1 MATEGLDSPRGD
13 GLDADAGSERAPGH
27 PRGSGG
33 LAPGDIA
40 ELRRRLDEA
49 LHTLDAIQNGSVD
62 AVVVNGPKGPQIFS
76 LESPDQPFRTF
87 VEGMREGAVTLASD
101 GTILYAN
108 SFFASLVERSVSDV
122 IGAHLSHFV
131 APSHRGAIS
140 LIVEQGI
147 RAAVK
152 HTLRLDSTT
161 GGVPVQVTLSPLARG
176 EHPTCCAVVVD
187 LREHEQAERARAAR
201 EAAEEANAA
210 KDRFL
215 AVLGHELRSP
225 LNTVL
230 GWAQILGAR
239 ADLDPTVQKAIKTI
253 ERNARTQAQLISDL
267 LDVSRI
273 IAGKLHFE
281 FEVVDLKALVAS
293 VVASSKLTLDKSV
306 DIIHTATDAD
316 TYVLGDATRLSQV
329 MVNLLNN
336 AVKFTDRGGRVEV
349 HVERAERYVELT
361 VTDTGV
367 GIASD
372 EIENIFE
379 LFQQSALSQRKGGL
393 GLGLSISKQLVEA
406 HGGQIRVRS
415 PGLGLGSTFTVRLPR
430 VTSTMPSPE
439 EDLVIES
446 QLDGRNILVIDDD
459 ADILELIRYAL
470 EHRGARVDTVQSAAA
485 ALDRLSTH
493 RYDVL
498 VSDLGLP
505 ETDGLTLMR
514 EVRARGPASH
524 PLRTVA
530 LTGYASEADAQ
541 QCKEAG
547 FELHLVKPISP
558 WELARAITRLLEQA
572 PLSPR

>member
-1 MATEGLDSPRGD
+1 MSTEELGVTTSDDVEPQRS
-13 GLDADAGSERAPGH
+13 ADEQ
-27 PRGSGG
+27 
-33 LAPGDIA
+33 DD
-40 ELRRRLDEA
+40 LRRRLDEA

-62 AVVVNGPKGPQIFS
+62 AVVVNGPNGPQIFS

-87 VEGMREGAVTLASD
+87 VEGMGEGALTLGRD

-108 SFFASLVERSVSDV
+108 AFFASLVERPPGEVV
-122 IGAHLSHFV
+122 GAALASFV
-131 APSHRGAIS
+131 VPNQREGIE
-140 LIVEQGI
+140 LCIEQGLVST
-147 RAAVK
+147 VK
-152 HTLRLDSTT
+152 HTLRLDTPVGSL
-161 GGVPVQVTLSPLARG
+161 PVQITLSPLSQG

-187 LREHEQAERARAAR
+187 LREREQAERARAAR

-230 GWAQILGAR
+230 GWAQILSGR
-239 ADLDPTVQKAIKTI
+239 TDLDATVQKAVKTI
-253 ERNARTQAQLISDL
+253 ERNARAQAQLINDL

-293 VVASSKLTLDKSV
+293 VVGSSKLTLDKPV
-306 DIIHTATDAD
+306 EVLYAATEADA
-316 TYVLGDATRLSQV
+316 YVLGDATRLQQV
-329 MVNLLNN
+329 VTNLLGN
-336 AVKFTDRGGRVEV
+336 AVKFTDSGGRIEV
-349 HVERAERYVELT
+349 KLERAERYVELT
-361 VTDTGV
+361 VSDTGV

-406 HGGQIRVRS
+406 HGGQIRVHS
-415 PGLGLGSTFTVRLPR
+415 PGLGQGSTFTVRLPR
-430 VTSTMPSPE
+430 VTSTVLSPE
-439 EDLVIES
+439 EDPVTLA
-446 QLDGRNILVIDDD
+446 QLENRSILVIDDD
-459 ADILELIRYAL
+459 ADILELMRYAL

-485 ALDRLSTH
+485 ALDRLGMQ

-505 ETDGLTLMR
+505 EKDGLTLMR
-514 EVRARGPASH
+514 ELRAHSRLSRD
-524 PLRTVA
+524 LRTVA

-541 QCKEAG
+541 SCKEAG
-547 FELHLVKPISP
+547 FELHLIKPISP

-572 PLSPR
+572 PPTPR